1 MIHHIKYPRL
11 FGLNSPIESIHRNIS
26 LKINIDL
33 TIFDI
38 GQRMRLSV
46 VYARLQEGRDE

>member
-1 MIHHIKYPRL
+1 MIHQIKYPTL

-33 TIFDI
+33 TIWEFRRLIVEETI
-38 GQRMRLSV
+38 GRAYEYM
-46 VYARLQEGRDE
+46 